1 MLKARIQTA
10 VSLIYPP
17 RCLACGD
24 WVESDFGLCGTCWRD
39 TAFVSGTCCDSCGM
53 PLIGEDDGFRIEC
66 DDCIDHPRPWQKGRA
81 ALIYEGTARRLI
93 LALKHG
99 DRTEIARPAANW
111 LGRAA
116 ADLLTDEPLLAPVPL
131 HWSRFLRRRYN
142 QSDLLAREV
151 ARSEGL
157 DYCPDLLRRTLRT
170 PSLEGQS
177 RRERYATLA
186 QSISA
191 HPKHIERL
199 RGRTILLIDDVMT
212 SGATL
217 SAGSEACLDAG
228 AKAVRVA
235 VLARVTHT

>member
-24 WVESDFGLCGTCWRD
+24 WVDSDFGLCGACWRE
-39 TAFVSGTCCDSCGM
+39 TSFVSGTCCDGCGV
-53 PLIGEDDGFRIEC
+53 PLMGEDDGFRLEC
-66 DDCIDHPRPWQKGRA
+66 DDCIDHPRPWQQGRA

-99 DRTEIARPAANW
+99 DRTEIAGPAAGW
-111 LGRAA
+111 LERAA
-116 ADLLTDEPLLAPVPL
+116 AELLEDDPLVAPVPL
-131 HWSRFLRRRYN
+131 HWSRFLRRRFN
-142 QSDLLAREV
+142 QSDLLARVV
-151 ARSEGL
+151 ARNSGL
-157 DYCPDLLRRTLRT
+157 AYCPDLLRRTERT

-177 RRERYATLA
+177 RSQRYATLA
-186 QSISA
+186 RSIMA
-191 HPKHIERL
+191 HPKRAKQI
-199 RGRTILLIDDVMT
+199 RGRTVLLIDDVMT

-217 SAGSEACLDAG
+217 TACSEACLGAG
-228 AKAVRVA
+228 ARAVRVA